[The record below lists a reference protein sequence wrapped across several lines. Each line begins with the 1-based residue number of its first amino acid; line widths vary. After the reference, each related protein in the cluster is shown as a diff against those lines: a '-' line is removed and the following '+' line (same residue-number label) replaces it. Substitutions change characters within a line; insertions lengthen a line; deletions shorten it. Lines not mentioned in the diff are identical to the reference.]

1 MVIEYTVHGA
11 CPRCRQ
17 EVTLI
22 DEDDPLPP
30 HRGKGGQLCAYRGVA
45 AAVRRVLVKQKPA
58 AKPSAR
64 GKLLTR
70 KQKKRL
76 REAEIKKVI
85 RDGNRRLYGPQSEPR
100 STSVKTVSGGLPSL
114 GK

>member
-1 MVIEYTVHGA
+1 MAIEYEVHGA

-17 EVTLI
+17 KVTVL

-30 HRGKGGQLCAYRGVA
+30 HRGKGGEICAYRGVA
-45 AAVRRVLVKQKPA
+45 TAVRRVQAKPKPA

-64 GKLLTR
+64 GKVLTR
-70 KQKKRL
+70 KQKERL
-76 REAEIKKVI
+76 REAEAKKVI
-85 RDGNRRLYGPQSEPR
+85 RDGNRRLYGPQSGPR